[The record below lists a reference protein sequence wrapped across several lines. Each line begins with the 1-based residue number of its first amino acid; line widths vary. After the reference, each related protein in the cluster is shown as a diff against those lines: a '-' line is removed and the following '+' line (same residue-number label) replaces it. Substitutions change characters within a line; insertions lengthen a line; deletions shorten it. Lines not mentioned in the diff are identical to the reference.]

1 MQLQT
6 QFELIA
12 HISQPYT
19 YAYSAAR
26 APGAKPDRQR
36 HFQYCPA
43 LSILFSGMQRKR
55 VMQMEWFE
63 DNTPILIPT
72 INGSRSVVWLVGWL
86 KSWFAGWL
94 VTWFADWWLFRSLA
108 VWLIVSR
115 SQLVGSWLVGSI
127 MMPTLSS
134 HSPASC

>member
-1 MQLQT
+1 
-6 QFELIA
+6 
-12 HISQPYT
+12 
-19 YAYSAAR
+19 
-26 APGAKPDRQR
+26 
-36 HFQYCPA
+36 
-43 LSILFSGMQRKR
+43 
-55 VMQMEWFE
+55 MEWFE

-72 INGSRSVVWLVGWL
+72 ISGSRSVVWLVGWL

-127 MMPTLSS
+127 MIPTLSC
-134 HSPASC
+134 HSPASCQQL